1 MATREFKVTTCRQ
14 RGFSLL
20 EMVLSL
26 AILSIVMAVVV
37 QGVNTTQA
45 RSMAETN
52 KLDLTQESR
61 EFMDQITNDLRQS
74 GFPRPGMFDPTG
86 LVPAASPAAP
96 PNCTQ
101 YATLACG
108 LMNVSQTQVWFEGDV
123 DGTGVSEEWIQLKQ
137 TNGPAAANCTAPPC
151 VIQRGTLSKAAYMVN
166 PGALPPFY
174 TEVNNVMNTNIFTAY
189 DNNATDLSA
198 DFPIINASVSGLN
211 LRAIGIT
218 LVIRSSQAD
227 PQTGAFPTVTMVS
240 TARVND

>member
-1 MATREFKVTTCRQ
+1 MATRESKVTTCRQ
-14 RGFSLL
+14 GGFSLL
-20 EMVLSL
+20 EMVFSL
-26 AILSIVMAVVV
+26 AILSIVMGVVV

-45 RSMAETN
+45 RNVAETN

-96 PNCTQ
+96 PNCIN
-101 YATLACG
+101 YANLACG
-108 LMNVSQTQVWFEGDV
+108 LMYVDQTQVIFEGDV

-151 VIQRGTLSKAAYMVN
+151 VIQRGTVSKATFMAT
-166 PGALPPFY
+166 GTLPPFY

-198 DFPIINASVSGLN
+198 GFPIVNASVAGLN

-218 LVIRSSQAD
+218 LVVRSSQAD